1 MEINKNLKYLF
12 IILFISIVYCF
23 SSCQKDDSVADYNRP
38 VVEAYLIPGT
48 AVQVKVY
55 YQKYLEDTISYGFPI
70 TGLELKVSD
79 GTNTISLTETK
90 PGVYTYADV
99 NFIKDNKSY
108 SLNFTYLDKVI
119 SAHTTIPTKPINF
132 KASST
137 QQKVPTITFGST
149 PTTFVPVTY
158 SWANTKSDYFLMS
171 FENVEAY
178 PSSISRNTRLK
189 NEVLVG
195 QVSTYN
201 TEAMNFNYAGNHKVL
216 LFHINQEYNDAL
228 KSTGGNS
235 LNLTNPSTNVTNGL
249 GIFTGLRADTLD
261 LFVYQ

>member
-12 IILFISIVYCF
+12 TLIFIVIVYCF
-23 SSCQKDDSVADYNRP
+23 SSCQKDNAAADYARP
-38 VVEAYLIPGT
+38 VVEAYLIPGQ
-48 AVQVKVY
+48 ALQVKVY

-70 TGLELKVSD
+70 TGLALKVSD
-79 GTNTISLTETK
+79 GTSNVSLTETK
-90 PGVYTYADV
+90 SGIYTYADA
-99 NFIKDNKSY
+99 NFIKDSKTYALSF
-108 SLNFTYLDKVI
+108 SYLDKTI
-119 SAHTTIPTKPINF
+119 SAQTTIPSKPANF

-137 QQKVPTITFGST
+137 QQEVPAMTVGST
-149 PTTFVPVTY
+149 PTTFIPVTY
-158 SWANTKSDYFLMS
+158 SWANATSDYYMLS
-171 FENVEAY
+171 IQNIETY

-201 TEAMNFNYAGNHKVL
+201 TEAMNFSYAGNHKVL
-216 LFHINQEYNDAL
+216 LFHINKEYNDAL
-228 KSTGGNS
+228 KNIGGNS
-235 LNLTNPSTNVTNGL
+235 LNLTNPSTNVINGL

>member
-1 MEINKNLKYLF
+1 MEINKNLKCLSIF
-12 IILFISIVYCF
+12 IAIVILYSF
-23 SSCQKDDSVADYNRP
+23 SSCQKDDTTADYSRP
-38 VVEAYLIPGT
+38 VVEGYLIPGN
-48 AVQVKVY
+48 ALQVKVY

-70 TGLELKVSD
+70 TGLVLKVSD
-79 GTNTISLTETK
+79 GTNTVSLAETE
-90 PGVYTYADV
+90 PGVYNYADV

-108 SLNFTYLDKVI
+108 SLSFSYLDKTI
-119 SAHTTIPTKPINF
+119 TAQTTIPTKPVNF

-137 QQKVPTITFGST
+137 QQEVPAMTFGST

-158 SWANTKSDYFLMS
+158 SWTNTASDYYLLS
-171 FENVEAY
+171 FQNVETY

-189 NEVLVG
+189 SEVLVG

-201 TEAMNFNYAGNHKVL
+201 TEAMNFNYSGNHKVL
-216 LFHINQEYNDAL
+216 LFHINKEYSDAL
-228 KSTGGNS
+228 KNTGGNS
-235 LNLTNPSTNVTNGL
+235 LNLTNPATNVTNGL